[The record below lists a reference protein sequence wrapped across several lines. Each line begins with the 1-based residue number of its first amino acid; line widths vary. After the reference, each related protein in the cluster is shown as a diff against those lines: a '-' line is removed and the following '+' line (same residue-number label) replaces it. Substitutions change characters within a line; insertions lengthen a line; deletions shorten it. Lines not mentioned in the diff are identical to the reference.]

1 MDDKKEAD
9 SVRALCKCVL
19 GFRRWHQS
27 WARPVESREREASNV
42 SEPPVLK
49 PVSKNNQLRLRVVD
63 ETSHGKDCRLGII
76 EVGTVKRIRVM
87 DVLTLREPQG
97 GLSRKSNFVPALR
110 PHVLDSQ
117 NRVNVCKLP

>member
-42 SEPPVLK
+42 SETPVLK
-49 PVSKNNQLRLRVVD
+49 PVSKNNQLQLREV
-63 ETSHGKDCRLGII
+63 ETEVSFEASHCKDSRLGII
-76 EVGTVKRIRVM
+76 EVGTCQKNTRDGCSHTPRATRWVIKK
-87 DVLTLREPQG
+87 E
-97 GLSRKSNFVPALR
+97 
-110 PHVLDSQ
+110 
-117 NRVNVCKLP
+117 